1 MAIDKEM
8 NLKDCSVYS
17 FTADVDSNPFE
28 DEGISLSCIC
38 VPELSAHS
46 IMWPGNVVW
55 SFNYF
60 FVEKKNVKRIL
71 LFTAH
76 QGMKMDYMEEE
87 DHEDTSLDF
96 RIAGYNE
103 GEFGMEMMM
112 EY

>member
-1 MAIDKEM
+1 M
-8 NLKDCSVYS
+8 
-17 FTADVDSNPFE
+17 
-28 DEGISLSCIC
+28 ISL
-38 VPELSAHS
+38 
-46 IMWPGNVVW
+46 GDVVW

-76 QGMKMDYMEEE
+76 EAMKTDYMSE
-87 DHEDTSLDF
+87 DGMEDS
-96 RIAGYNE
+96 AMAYNE

>member
-1 MAIDKEM
+1 MAIDKEL
-8 NLKDCSVYS
+8 NLRECSVYS
-17 FTADVDSNPFE
+17 FTPDADSNPFE
-28 DEGISLSCIC
+28 DEGNLLASMLVLTLFLFPI
-38 VPELSAHS
+38 V
-46 IMWPGNVVW
+46 GDVVW

-76 QGMKMDYMEEE
+76 ESMRAADYMSEDGMEE
-87 DHEDTSLDF
+87 SVVS
-96 RIAGYNE
+96 YND

>member
-1 MAIDKEM
+1 
-8 NLKDCSVYS
+8 
-17 FTADVDSNPFE
+17 
-28 DEGISLSCIC
+28 
-38 VPELSAHS
+38 
-46 IMWPGNVVW
+46 VW

-76 QGMKMDYMEEE
+76 EALKTDYMSE
-87 DHEDTSLDF
+87 DGMMED
-96 RIAGYNE
+96 AGMSYND